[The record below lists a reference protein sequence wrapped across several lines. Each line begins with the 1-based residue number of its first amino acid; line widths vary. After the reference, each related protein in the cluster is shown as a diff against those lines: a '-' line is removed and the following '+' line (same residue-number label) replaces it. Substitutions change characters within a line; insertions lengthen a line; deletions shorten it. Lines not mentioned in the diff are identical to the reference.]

1 MGLAPILHPPGR
13 TVSARPSRARSG
25 AQNRMDARI
34 CAAVWAG
41 SVLFFGVPVT
51 STSLFCQRGV
61 IPTPRRRDRQHSTS
75 DKCGIARRQTE
86 VRQSIDAAKIGSTLF
101 FADGIRTVPFSGL
114 PPVTR
119 ITLVFSAIS
128 AAPVSQKIPQPM
140 QSRCE
145 MSLWTSKTELVR
157 LFLSSPCVK
166 SPARPPFPPAAS

>member
-34 CAAVWAG
+34 CAAVWAW
-41 SVLFFGVPVT
+41 SVLFWGVPVT
-51 STSLFCQRGV
+51 RTSLFCQQGA
-61 IPTPRRRDRQHSTS
+61 IPTPCRRDRQHSTS
-75 DKCGIARRQTE
+75 DKRGIVRRQTG
-86 VRQSIDAAKIGSTLF
+86 VRQSIDAAKSGSTLF
-101 FADGIRTVPFSGL
+101 FADGIRTVPFSRL

-128 AAPVSQKIPQPM
+128 AAPVPQKISQPM
-140 QSRCE
+140 QNRYE

-157 LFLSSPCVK
+157 SFLSSPRVK
-166 SPARPPFPPAAS
+166 LPARSPFPPAAS